1 MCNVK
6 PNLEEESR
14 LSDSSGKQNTLVKYS
29 LGEWS
34 SDRESKR
41 GEKKMNTLTYV
52 LIGVVVVL
60 VYWIVLD
67 TKDIRKLRKQIKD
80 REREISEKAD

>member
-1 MCNVK
+1 
-6 PNLEEESR
+6 
-14 LSDSSGKQNTLVKYS
+14 
-29 LGEWS
+29 
-34 SDRESKR
+34 
-41 GEKKMNTLTYV
+41 MNTLTYV

-80 REREISEKAD
+80 REREISEKAEKRD

>member
-1 MCNVK
+1 
-6 PNLEEESR
+6 
-14 LSDSSGKQNTLVKYS
+14 
-29 LGEWS
+29 
-34 SDRESKR
+34 
-41 GEKKMNTLTYV
+41 MNTLTYV